1 VQLEKYAAIDIGSNA
16 IRMLIANVVF
26 SEEQVP
32 RFHKNSMV
40 RVPIR
45 LGEDSFTVGEISS
58 RNLKRMIRAFKAF
71 KQIMK
76 VHGVTQYRAY
86 ATSALREASNT
97 GWVINQVKKKTGI
110 DIHVIDGRREAE
122 IISSTSMDMNVVG
135 RKTFLYVDV
144 GGGST
149 EFSVLRN
156 GEPLASKSFKI
167 GTVRLL
173 NNLVSDQ
180 VWKQV
185 QEWVV
190 KQTASYEKIAV
201 LGTGGNINKL
211 IKLTQTKEGK
221 PLSLVSLSGIYHQL
235 ENLSY
240 EERVMQFELNP
251 DRADVIL
258 PATQIY
264 LRAMNWC
271 GATRIYVPKAGLA
284 DGMIRSMFEDFQ
296 SERS

>member
-1 VQLEKYAAIDIGSNA
+1 MQLKKFAAIDIGSNA
-16 IRMLIANVVF
+16 IRMLVANVVF
-26 SEEQVP
+26 SDSNPP

-58 RNLKRMIRAFKAF
+58 RNVKRMIRAFKAF

-76 VHGVTQYRAY
+76 VHEVSQFRAY

-97 GWVINQVKKKTGI
+97 HWVVTQIKEKTGI
-110 DIHVIDGRREAE
+110 HIEVIDGRREAE
-122 IISSTSMDMNVVG
+122 IISSNSLAGTGVG
-135 RKTFLYVDV
+135 RKTFLFVDV

-156 GEPLASKSFKI
+156 GDRTASKSFKL

-173 NNLVSDQ
+173 NNLVSERIWEE
-180 VWKQV
+180 VK
-185 QEWVV
+185 EWIV
-190 KQTASYEKIAV
+190 KHTDAYEKIAV

-221 PLSLVSLSGIYHQL
+221 PLSLVALSSIYHQL
-235 ENLSY
+235 ESLSY
-240 EERVMQFELNP
+240 EERVLKFELNP

-264 LRAMNWC
+264 LRAMGWC
-271 GATRIYVPKAGLA
+271 GATRIYVPKAGLV
-284 DGMIRSMFEDFQ
+284 DGMIQNMFQEIKGT
-296 SERS
+296 SN